1 MSSMHWPVMC
11 KSKSEDDFDGLW
23 TNHQSKGLLENK
35 ARALGEPFGYE
46 TNFVS
51 GNGAIRIAFDP
62 KKSLAPHYVFI
73 FGRGNK
79 GQSSIS
85 NEGIKLITNS
95 FSPVSML
102 HSFTDIGSLKIFS
115 QRMLGHIEYSIGLKD
130 VVLRS
135 CDHGMDSSGI
145 CGFWNRVSRRRNM

>member
-1 MSSMHWPVMC
+1 MLLVFEARWLNHENLFLDISLKESIIDVQMVYWPIMC

-23 TNHQSKGLLENK
+23 TNHRSKGLHEIK
-35 ARALGEPFGYE
+35 ARALGDLFATRRALYLAMEPLGLHL
-46 TNFVS
+46 
-51 GNGAIRIAFDP
+51 IR
-62 KKSLAPHYVFI
+62 KKPLAPHFVFI

-102 HSFTDIGSLKIFS
+102 YSFTDIGRVKIFS
-115 QRMLGHIEYSIGLKD
+115 QGMLGSTLLGLKM
-130 VVLRS
+130 L
-135 CDHGMDSSGI
+135 
-145 CGFWNRVSRRRNM
+145 F